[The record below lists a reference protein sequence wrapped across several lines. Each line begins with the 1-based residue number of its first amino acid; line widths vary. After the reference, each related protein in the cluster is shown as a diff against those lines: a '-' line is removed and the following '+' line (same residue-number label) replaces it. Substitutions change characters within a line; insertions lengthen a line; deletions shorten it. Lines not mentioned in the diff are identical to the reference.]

1 MIGKQI
7 GLYISIFLFLKF
19 TRYSIHKRRRFGFSF
34 WLVHGPGLPH
44 TTTTT
49 RNSSLLS
56 STKSGASL
64 RNKSKA

>member
-19 TRYSIHKRRRFGFSF
+19 TRYSIHKRRRFGSF
-34 WLVHGPGLPH
+34 LHVHGPGLPQ